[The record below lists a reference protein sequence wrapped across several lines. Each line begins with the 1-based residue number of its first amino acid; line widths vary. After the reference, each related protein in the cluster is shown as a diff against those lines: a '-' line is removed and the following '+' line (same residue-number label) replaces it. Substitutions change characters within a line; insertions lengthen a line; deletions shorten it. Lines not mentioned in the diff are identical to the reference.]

1 MYMTCLSVQL
11 QISFIAALG
20 PFPFA
25 ICNHSRLVPA
35 PIIPA
40 FFTYP
45 VSQSARA
52 GFFLRVAMAAPIASP
67 EHCELLDAVQVAVDR
82 MWREQGSQIAN
93 PAGFKVCL
101 TVCCVV

>member
-1 MYMTCLSVQL
+1 MSQC
-11 QISFIAALG
+11 
-20 PFPFA
+20 A
-25 ICNHSRLVPA
+25 ITNLVHSRSGSVPICYLQPQSVGA
-35 PIIPA
+35 RA
-40 FFTYP
+40 YNSGFFTYP

-52 GFFLRVAMAAPIASP
+52 GFFLRVAMAAPIVSP